1 MALSTRGSVIVRWS
15 LWGLAFLVL
24 GWAYVDAAVRQG
36 RVMNTTLEN
45 TDQAAYLEYAV
56 NIHEHALSHVGN
68 RNQMPLYP
76 FLQSLVYDP
85 GQTVEDSFARG
96 KAFNIALSVL
106 LLVGLSVFWFRSFPT
121 VQAAALLLV
130 TAFTVF
136 LFRAAYIQVELLYY
150 VLSFGTFL
158 LFCRLLEVPSWRLA
172 VITGLAA
179 TVTHLAKAA
188 MLPSLMLFLLIGAV
202 RVGWLAARGSGPT
215 QAERPAARRLAARYA
230 GMFALVPVV
239 FLLSVS
245 PYLITSRR
253 VYGSA
258 LYNVNST
265 FYMWYDTWA
274 DARSG
279 SIRAGDAFGWPA
291 LSPEAVPGPLKYLR
305 EHTPRQIARRF
316 RDGLRYLFGESV
328 KTYGYWKYVVFYGL
342 AALLSALLYRR
353 KAFEL
358 IREHSFVIAFAVAYL
373 GGYTLLYAWYVPI
386 AAGNRLLLA
395 LFLPYMYSAA
405 WALREL
411 DTEGPVGA
419 RRRRRSWLFTAVHV
433 LLIAGVALE
442 LHDILTHR
450 IVTVYGGG

>member
-1 MALSTRGSVIVRWS
+1 MIFRWS
-15 LWGLAFLVL
+15 LWGLAVLVL
-24 GWAYVDAAVRQG
+24 GWAYVGAAVRQG
-36 RVMNTTLEN
+36 RVVNTTLEN
-45 TDQAAYLEYAV
+45 TDQAAYLEYAI
-56 NIHEHALSHVGN
+56 NIHERGTSHVGN

-85 GQTVEDSFARG
+85 GLTVEDSFARG

-106 LLVGLSVFWFRSFPT
+106 LLAGLSVLWFRSFPPIQ
-121 VQAAALLLV
+121 VAALLLV

-136 LFRAAYIQVELLYY
+136 VFRAAYIQVEVLYY
-150 VLSFGTFL
+150 VLSLGTFL
-158 LFCRLLEVPSWRLA
+158 LFCRLLEAPSWRLA
-172 VITGLAA
+172 TITGLAA

-188 MLPSLMLFLLIGAV
+188 MLPSLMLFLVIGAV
-202 RVGWLAARGSGPT
+202 RVGWLAARGSGPEEADRAT
-215 QAERPAARRLAARYA
+215 ARRRAMRYA

-239 FLLSVS
+239 FLLGVS

-258 LYNVNST
+258 FYNVNST
-265 FYMWYDTWA
+265 FYMWYDTWG

-279 SIRAGDAFGWPA
+279 SIRAGDAFGWPG
-291 LSPEAVPGPLKYLR
+291 LSAEATPGPVKFLR
-305 EHTPRQIARRF
+305 GHTPRQMARRL
-316 RDGLRYLFGESV
+316 RDGLRFLFGQSV
-328 KTYGYWKYVVFYGL
+328 RTYGYWKYVVFYGL
-342 AALLSALLYRR
+342 AALLAAFLYRR

-358 IREHSFVIAFAVAYL
+358 IREHFFVIAFALAYL

-395 LFLPYMYSAA
+395 LFLPYMFSAA

-411 DTEGPVGA
+411 GTEGPAGA
-419 RRRRRSWLFTAVHV
+419 GPRRSSWLFTAAHV